1 MTMRDHPLPFFGWRV
16 VAASFVMAT
25 FGWGVGF
32 YGPPIFLH
40 AVHAERGWSLPT
52 VSAAVTVHFLVGAG
66 VVAGLPALHRR
77 FGLSRVTTAGAIAL
91 ALGVL
96 GWSLARDPW
105 QLFLATLFSGGG
117 WVTMGAAA
125 VNATVAPWFVADRP
139 KALSAAYN
147 GASVGGILFAPL
159 WVASIA
165 TLGFP
170 LAAALIGAAMV
181 AVIGIL
187 AARVFAI
194 RPADL
199 GQSPDERAAGSGPTT
214 AGPTGLGP
222 VPAPLARRPW
232 SDGRFLTLSAGMALG
247 LFAQIGLLAHL
258 FSLIVPALGVQGAG
272 LAMSLATGA
281 AIAGR
286 TAFGWLMAAGADRRR
301 VAAASYLV
309 QLAGSLVLLVA
320 GTQEAALVLAG
331 IVLFGFGIGNATS
344 LPPLIAQ
351 AEFARD
357 DVARVVALIVAV
369 GQAGYAFAPAAFGAL
384 RALPEPA
391 GDGTAVFAATAAI
404 QALAIAVFLAGSRR
418 QPVRLSAQ
426 MP

>member
-16 VAASFVMAT
+16 VAAAFVMAT

-52 VSAAVTVHFLVGAG
+52 VSAAVTVHFLVGAA
-66 VVAGLPALHRR
+66 VVAGLPALHKR
-77 FGLSRVTTAGAIAL
+77 FGLSRVTAAGAVAL
-91 ALGVL
+91 ASGVL
-96 GWSLARDPW
+96 GWSLAREPW

-159 WVASIA
+159 WVAGIA
-165 TLGFP
+165 ALGFQ
-170 LAAALIGAAMV
+170 LAAALIGIAMV

-194 RPADL
+194 QPADL
-199 GQSPDERAAGSGPTT
+199 GQFPDGRPPGTEAAK
-214 AGPTGLGP
+214 AGAGALHPIA
-222 VPAPLARRPW
+222 APLPLRPW
-232 SDGRFLTLSAGMALG
+232 RDRRFLTLSGGMALG

-272 LAMSLATGA
+272 LAMSLATGT

-286 TAFGWLMAAGADRRR
+286 TAFGWLMPAGADRRR

-309 QLAGSLVLLVA
+309 QLVGSVLLLVA
-320 GTQEAALVLAG
+320 GMQDPMIVLAG

-351 AEFARD
+351 VEFARD

-384 RALPEPA
+384 RALSEPA
-391 GDGTAVFAATAAI
+391 GGGTAVFAATAAI
-404 QALAIAVFLAGSRR
+404 QALAIAVFLAGRR
-418 QPVRLSAQ
+418 RKPVRLSAQ
-426 MP
+426 TP